1 MHVIHSGKK
10 IPTMLLQ
17 LLHFTNFG
25 PIEERSHGK
34 NSKRDTIALIWLC
47 NMSDQLTPVWSLLAL
62 HDMRWAPA
70 CLHLCPENFSVFLA
84 QASFTIICETTPLPC
99 VCDSVPITLMS
110 SLQCKLHWT
119 PRPREMGEPIGRP
132 LPVCAPRNPPNT
144 YLPTKY
150 VPSMHLETQITHL
163 IVT

>member
-10 IPTMLLQ
+10 IPIMLLQ
-17 LLHFTNFG
+17 LLHFKNFG

-34 NSKRDTIALIWLC
+34 NSKRDIIALIWLC

-62 HDMRWAPA
+62 HDMRWAPV
-70 CLHLCPENFSVFLA
+70 CLASAASTSVPKTFMSFLHKHHSLLFARQLFSR
-84 QASFTIICETTPLPC
+84 

-132 LPVCAPRNPPNT
+132 LPVFAPRDPPNT
-144 YLPTKY
+144 YLPRDP
-150 VPSMHLETQITHL
+150 PSMYLVCT
-163 IVT
+163 